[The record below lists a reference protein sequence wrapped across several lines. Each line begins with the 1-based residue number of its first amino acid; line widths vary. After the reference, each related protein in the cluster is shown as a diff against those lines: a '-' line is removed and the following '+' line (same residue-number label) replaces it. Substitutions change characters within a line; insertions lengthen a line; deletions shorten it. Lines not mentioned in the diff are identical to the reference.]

1 MKKYITTLAVV
12 SVAFIS
18 CQKWTDSES
27 IQNDFE
33 PVALE
38 NLKEV
43 KNNEKWAKEAE
54 ITAEAKLALEEY
66 WAQLTE
72 YKKKAWLNGGDA
84 VGQKPMYY
92 FWFDGSAWT
101 ATTGIA
107 KSWLQSVPDSITA
120 VSIWGGLGGARPD
133 EISENRKKDIEIFQK
148 KGSKILMCWQ
158 TPSVGTALPG
168 KLNDPSSDG
177 FRYFREKY
185 PFDTHYSQWP
195 ELYARE
201 LSRYII
207 ALGFDG
213 YDVDWETCGDHG
225 SVTAEGAPL
234 MMTTNNYE
242 NIGKFVVEM
251 AKYFG
256 PVGPDHPTT
265 SQAER
270 EANLVALFTP
280 ETTGFD
286 PREREFIEEMKPFL
300 KADYAQK
307 RYYFCADVP
316 CGVAPIFGR
325 HSATPITPISDNVLA
340 KYFDKHYMQD
350 YTRNGVNLSGS
361 YPPMLG
367 GPWFNSTTSNYQAG
381 RYDVVKAKAEDVK
394 AKKVWGYGAY
404 HGASDYSN
412 TGDGALFRSQMADR
426 KRNYNRYAF
435 TREAI
440 RISDPRPSYFNTKEI
455 PPIIILP

>member
-1 MKKYITTLAVV
+1 MKKYILKLAVL
-12 SVAFIS
+12 SLALTS
-18 CQKWTDSES
+18 CEKWTSTES
-27 IQNDFE
+27 IKEDFE
-33 PVALE
+33 KVALD

-43 KNNEKWAKEAE
+43 KNEAKWSKEAE
-54 ITAEAKLALEEY
+54 ITAESKLALEDY
-66 WAQLTE
+66 WQQLTE

-84 VGQKPMYY
+84 VGQKPMFY
-92 FWFDGSAWT
+92 FWYDGSAWT
-101 ATTGIA
+101 TTPGIP
-107 KSWLQSVPDSITA
+107 KSWLQSLPDSLTA
-120 VSIWGGLGGARPD
+120 ISIWGGLGGIRPD
-133 EISENRKKDIEIFQK
+133 QLSENRKKDIEIFQK

-207 ALGFDG
+207 ALGLDG

-225 SVTAEGAPL
+225 HVSEEGTPL
-234 MMTTNNYE
+234 MIDDNHYE
-242 NIGKFVVEM
+242 NIGKFVIEM

-256 PVGPDHPTT
+256 PVGPDHATT

-280 ETTGFD
+280 ETAGFD

-361 YPPMLG
+361 FPPMLG
-367 GPWFNSTTSNYQAG
+367 GPWYNSTSANYQAG
-381 RYDVVKAKAEDVK
+381 QFDVVKQKALDIK
-394 AKKVWGYGAY
+394 TKKVWGFGAY
-404 HGASDYSN
+404 HGATDYAN
-412 TGDGALFRSQMADR
+412 TGDGGLFKRFFSE

-435 TREAI
+435 TREVI
-440 RISDPRPSYFNTKEI
+440 RIADPRSSYFNTKEI
-455 PPIIILP
+455 EPIIILP

>member
-1 MKKYITTLAVV
+1 MKKYIISLGVISLA
-12 SVAFIS
+12 FTS
-18 CQKWTDSES
+18 CEKWTNSES
-27 IQNDFE
+27 IRDDFE
-33 PVALE
+33 KVALE

-43 KNNEKWAKEAE
+43 KNEAKWEKEAE
-54 ITAEAKLALEEY
+54 IAAESKLALEDY
-66 WAQLTE
+66 WQQLTQ
-72 YKKKAWLNGGDA
+72 YKQSAWLNGGDA
-84 VGQKPMYY
+84 VGQKPMFY

-101 ATTGIA
+101 ATEGIP
-107 KSWLQSVPDSITA
+107 KSWLQSLPDSLTA
-120 VSIWGGLGGARPD
+120 VSIWGGLGGIRPD
-133 EISENRKKDIEIFQK
+133 QLSENRKKDIEIFQK

-185 PFDTHYSQWP
+185 PFDTHYNRWP

-207 ALGFDG
+207 ALGLDG

-225 SVTAEGAPL
+225 SVSAEGTPL
-234 MMTTNNYE
+234 MMSTNNYE
-242 NIGKFVVEM
+242 NIGKFVTEM

-256 PVGPDHPTT
+256 PVGADHMVQT
-265 SQAER
+265 QAER
-270 EANLVALFTP
+270 EANLVALFNP
-280 ETTGFD
+280 ETAGFD

-316 CGVAPIFGR
+316 CGVPPIFGR
-325 HSATPITPISDNVLA
+325 HSLTPIMPISGNVFA

-350 YTRNGVNLSGS
+350 YTVNGVNTSGS
-361 YPPMLG
+361 FPPMLG
-367 GPWFNSTTSNYQAG
+367 GPWYNSTTANYQAG
-381 RYDVVKAKAEDVK
+381 RFDVVKGKAEAVA

-404 HGASDYSN
+404 HGATDYAN
-412 TGDGALFRSQMADR
+412 TGDGGVFKNFFPTINR
-426 KRNYNRYAF
+426 KYNRYAF

-440 RISDPRPSYFNTKEI
+440 RIADPRPSYFNTKEI
-455 PPIIILP
+455 DPIIILP